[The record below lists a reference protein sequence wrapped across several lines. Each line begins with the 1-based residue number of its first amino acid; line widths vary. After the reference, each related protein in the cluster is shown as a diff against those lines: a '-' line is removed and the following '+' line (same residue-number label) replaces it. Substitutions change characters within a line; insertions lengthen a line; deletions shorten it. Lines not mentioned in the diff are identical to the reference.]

1 MLVSFAI
8 AVAICAV
15 YPLTPPRLMAAL
27 LGFVDTLQVLGPP
40 QYTTGSE
47 LISYTKHAAMPS
59 MHLHGP
65 F

>member
-1 MLVSFAI
+1 MLVSFGNGGGNL
-8 AVAICAV
+8 CLLS
-15 YPLTPPRLMAAL
+15 PGLMADL

-47 LISYTKHAAMPS
+47 LISYTEHAAMPS
-59 MHLHGP
+59 MHLHEP